1 MIPHELPRLGVF
13 CGLLDKVWHM
23 KEHKLDSDGY
33 LSFPTK
39 SKNYQGSKKCFEFKD
54 VVDLNNF
61 WHKVYMT
68 FSKNQVHV

>member
-1 MIPHELPRLGVF
+1 
-13 CGLLDKVWHM
+13 M

-68 FSKNQVHV
+68 FSKNQVHVW